1 MKNKPALKALVF
13 FGAGLVAGRF
23 FDPPVAV
30 VLFVSTVPAAL
41 AFACWYA
48 DKRPALLSI
57 SLAAALALAGL
68 VRYELV
74 TSYFS
79 PDHISHFM
87 NHDGI
92 VAVRGIVAGYPERR
106 LEKVN
111 FTLSA
116 HEIYFKERVWPTHG
130 KILISLVELD
140 TLFEYGDELVV
151 RGKLRQPKDRRNP
164 GEFDYREFLLAQGI
178 HGSVMIYHAAQI
190 KKLSSNNGSWF
201 LREVVFPSKNYL
213 EKFIR
218 NNLPAQEAAL
228 LSGLLIGERGEIPV
242 ELRGAFAKLG
252 VIHILAVSGMHVG
265 FIMIIFMGV
274 MGFLRLP
281 PWLRVALTILALMFY
296 AHVTN
301 LKPPVVRASIMGGL
315 LLFGTLLE
323 RKTNVY
329 NTLALAALFILILNP
344 LELFQAGFQL
354 SFSAVF
360 SIVYFYPKLRGLKTI
375 ADLLARIQGRAVLR
389 YPLELALVSAAAFL
403 GTLPFTLMYFNRL
416 PNFALAAN
424 LVVIP
429 LAFLGLA
436 NGLVAAVFNLIM
448 PALAKLYL
456 AASWFFLHTL
466 IHFVEWASALPF
478 AQIAMYRFSLG
489 LGVGY
494 FMLLVLIFN
503 FNFAAARRWLII
515 FVLCLANYFVW
526 QGAGRNSNELTVT
539 FLDVGQGDAALIRF
553 PNGKKM
559 LIDGGPRGRHADAG
573 AWVIA
578 PYLQREGIH
587 EIDALVLSHTDA
599 DHLGGFPF
607 LMRNFKVREVWDNG
621 VMKDTQLCR
630 EYLGLIDSLNITRRV
645 LRAGAVVDDFSPVK
659 IFVLHPTENF
669 LKQNPANVNEASLSL
684 KLSYGE
690 IDFIFMGDVETA
702 GEQAIPKFGDLLAS
716 EVLKVSHHGSRT
728 SSSEQILNLVR
739 PQLAAIS
746 VGELNKFEH
755 PHDEVLARLRFL
767 NSRVLRT
774 DRHSAILL
782 KSDGKTVEVVN
793 WK

>member
-13 FGAGLVAGRF
+13 FGAGLIAGRF
-23 FDPPVAV
+23 FDPPVAI
-30 VLFVSTVPAAL
+30 VLFVSAVPAAL
-41 AFACWYA
+41 AFASWYA
-48 DKRPALLSI
+48 DKSHTALASL

-68 VRYELV
+68 VQYELAA
-74 TSYFS
+74 SYFP

-92 VAVRGIVAGYPERR
+92 VAVRGTVAGYPERR
-106 LEKVN
+106 LEKIN
-111 FTLSA
+111 FTLLA
-116 HEIYFKERVWPTHG
+116 HEIYFKEKVWPTHG

-140 TLFEYGDELVV
+140 TLFKYGDELVV

-178 HGSVMIYHAAQI
+178 HGSMMVYHAAQL
-190 KKLSSNNGSWF
+190 KKLSSDNGSWF

-213 EKFIR
+213 ENFIR
-218 NNLPAQEAAL
+218 RNLPAPEAAL
-228 LSGLLIGERGEIPV
+228 LSGLLIGERGEIST
-242 ELRGAFAKLG
+242 ELRDAFAKLG

-265 FIMIIFMGV
+265 FIMIIFIGV
-274 MGFLRLP
+274 MGLLRLP

-329 NTLALAALFILILNP
+329 NALALAALFILILNP

-360 SIVYFYPKLRGLKTI
+360 SIVYFYPKLKSLKVI
-375 ADLLARIQGRAVLR
+375 AALRARIQGRAVLR

-424 LVVIP
+424 LAVIP

-436 NGLVAAVFNLIM
+436 NGLVAAFLNPII

-466 IHFVEWASALPF
+466 INFVEWASALPF
-478 AQIAMYRFSLG
+478 AQIEMYRFSLG
-489 LGVGY
+489 LGAGY
-494 FMLLVLIFN
+494 FILLLLI

-515 FVLCLANYFVW
+515 FVLGLANYFVW
-526 QGAGRNSNELTVT
+526 QSAGRNPNELTVA
-539 FLDVGQGDAALIRF
+539 FLDVGQGDATLIRF
-553 PNGKKM
+553 PNGKKI
-559 LIDGGPRGRHADAG
+559 LIDGGPRGQHADAG

-669 LKQNPANVNEASLSL
+669 LKQNHANVNDASLSL

-690 IDFIFMGDVETA
+690 IDFIFMGDVEAA
-702 GEQAIPKFGDLLAS
+702 GEQAIPQFGDLLAS

-755 PHDEVLARLRFL
+755 PHAEVLARLRFF

-774 DRHSAILL
+774 DRDSAILL
-782 KSDGKTVEVVN
+782 KTDGKKVEAIN